1 MDLSSGRASTL
12 RTMTCFTWVPLPF
25 SPPSQIHFPLLADS
39 SCSRWRGSPAECNG
53 KRRGGGHDGGERKQE
68 LLKTNGSTGRSLSPR
83 GLRLEEVAVVGVD
96 GEV

>member
-1 MDLSSGRASTL
+1 MARFA
-12 RTMTCFTWVPLPF
+12 
-25 SPPSQIHFPLLADS
+25 
-39 SCSRWRGSPAECNG
+39 RGVQWQEE
-53 KRRGGGHDGGERKQE
+53 GGAHDGGERKQE